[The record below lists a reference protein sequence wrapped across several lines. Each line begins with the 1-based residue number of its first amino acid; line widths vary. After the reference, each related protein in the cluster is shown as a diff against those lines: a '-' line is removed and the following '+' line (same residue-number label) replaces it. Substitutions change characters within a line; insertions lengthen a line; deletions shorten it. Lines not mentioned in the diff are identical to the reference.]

1 MNADK
6 KQNTGPKLTFV
17 SQGNHRIDSHG
28 APRGHVTGEK
38 CDCGEN
44 CRDSGKYSGIE
55 WFYSVKQG
63 GQTARE
69 HRGARPAAGNAERR
83 QREAFTNNDAE
94 DRCLRCAQRQ
104 SKAYLSC
111 LLRH

>member
-6 KQNTGPKLTFV
+6 KQNTGPKLSFV

-69 HRGARPAAGNAERR
+69 RR